1 MNNVVSNNSLRSI
14 NWSSIVM
21 YVLGFWLSASMTI
34 DFIVL
39 PSLSAAGMMSSSD
52 FASAGYLIFGIFNR
66 IELFS
71 AALVLTGFLVIR
83 NNFIPHSQL
92 KSEFLS
98 PILSVVLLA
107 IAIIYTYILT
117 PQMSALGMQ
126 FNLFDAN
133 YTMPDAMISMHAIY
147 WVLEV
152 TKLVIGT
159 VVLRWSY
166 NSLFAVKSS

>member
-71 AALVLTGFLVIR
+71 AASILTCLLIIR
-83 NNFIPHSQL
+83 RNHFISNSPL
-92 KSEFLS
+92 KNESFSL
-98 PILSVVLLA
+98 ILSGLLLA
-107 IAIIYTYILT
+107 IALVYTYFLT

-126 FNLFDAN
+126 FTLFEPS
-133 YTMPDAMISMHAIY
+133 YIMPDAMVSFHGVY
-147 WVLEV
+147 WILEV

-159 VVLRWSY
+159 ILLRWSF
-166 NSLFAVKSS
+166 NGVCAVKS